1 MSGDTVMEPSTI
13 PTEAEMSTVRSIM
26 ERAISGIVSL
36 SQLQVDFDNLK
47 TQVRELSESL
57 ERQRNRNS
65 YLDAELSEV
74 RAARDGYK
82 VERDKAVADNDSLV
96 SKNEVQAGELRTLA
110 ESNARLVDRLNQANR
125 DRDDAELKAMEL
137 EDKLK
142 VAEDKLSEIRD
153 MARSTFGLVEPA
165 PVQAPQVETTNVVE
179 IPSSMKDAT
188 IPYQP
193 EETTQAPAPAS
204 YPRSNW

>member
-165 PVQAPQVETTNVVE
+165 PTVVPTPPQVETGLVNPTLQSNVVDY
-179 IPSSMKDAT
+179 PQDK
-188 IPYQP
+188 P
-193 EETTQAPAPAS
+193 EEPAPAS